1 MRSIASR
8 ISVMS
13 GEGALSVF
21 ARAKEL
27 ESQGRSIIHLE
38 LGEPD
43 FHAGPSVIES
53 AGRALAEGKDRYC
66 AVAGVPALREE
77 TAAYLQRTRSIS
89 VCPAN
94 IVIAPGCKIALFLA
108 MFALLEPGDE
118 VLYPDPGFPGYASIT
133 LGLRSTAVPFE
144 LSARNHFQPDIDEIA
159 SKITPRTRMILTN
172 SPGNPTGTVY
182 KDEVQRA
189 IAELA
194 VKHDLWVLSD
204 EIYARII
211 YGGEYISMLRY
222 PGMEE
227 RTLILDGFS
236 KSFAM
241 TGWRLG
247 YTVAPPEVV
256 PALAMLAVNT
266 YTCVAEF
273 TQYAAIDALRD
284 RDGTTPRMVGEFT
297 RRREQFVRDLNHVPG
312 FRCEAPEGA
321 FYAWVDITATGM
333 SAEEICHILLEDAG
347 VAAIPGAAFGPS
359 GKDFVRFSFASS
371 METLHEA
378 VERILKV
385 SEAWQGANGS
395 GEGHDHSRAAK
406 VQP

>member
-8 ISVMS
+8 MSVMS

-27 ESQGRSIIHLE
+27 EAQGRSIIHLE

-43 FHAGPSVIES
+43 FHPGPSVVES
-53 AGRALAEGKDRYC
+53 VVRALAEGRDRYC
-66 AVAGVPALREE
+66 DVIGVPALREE
-77 TAAYLQRTRSIS
+77 IAAYLRRTRSVDVS
-89 VCPAN
+89 AAN
-94 IVIAPGCKIALFLA
+94 IVVAPGCKAGLFFA
-108 MFALLEPGDE
+108 MMSLLEPGDE
-118 VLYPDPGFPGYASIT
+118 VLYPDPGFPGYPSIT
-133 LGLRSTAVPFE
+133 LGLGAAPVPFE
-144 LSARNHFQPDIDEIA
+144 LPSRHDFQPQVSEVA
-159 SKITPRTRMILTN
+159 AKITPRTRMMILN

-182 KDEVQRA
+182 TDSVQQGL
-189 IAELA
+189 AELA

-211 YGGEYISMLRY
+211 YEGEYLSMLRY
-222 PGMEE
+222 PGMHE

-247 YTVAPPEVV
+247 YTVAPLEVV
-256 PALAMLAVNT
+256 PALAMMAINT

-273 TQYAAIDALRD
+273 AQYAAIDALKD
-284 RDGTTPRMVGEFT
+284 REGNTPRMVAEFS
-297 RRREQFVRDLNHVPG
+297 RRRAQFVRDLNGIAG
-312 FRCEAPEGA
+312 FRCQASDGA
-321 FYAWVDITATGM
+321 FYAWVDILGTGM
-333 SAEEICHILLEDAG
+333 SAEEICRILLEEAG

-371 METLHEA
+371 LENLREA
-378 VERILKV
+378 AERIAKV
-385 SEAWQGANGS
+385 SSSWQGSLVN
-395 GEGHDHSRAAK
+395 R
-406 VQP
+406 

>member
-8 ISVMS
+8 MAVMS

-27 ESQGRSIIHLE
+27 EAQGRSIIHLE

-43 FHAGPSVIES
+43 FHPGPSVIES
-53 AGRALAEGKDRYC
+53 AARALAEGKDRYC
-66 AVAGVPALREE
+66 DVIGVPALREE
-77 TAAYLQRTRSIS
+77 IAAYLQRTRSINVS
-89 VCPAN
+89 AAN
-94 IVIAPGCKIALFLA
+94 IVIAPGCKAGLFFA
-108 MFALLEPGDE
+108 MMALLEPGDE
-118 VLYPDPGFPGYASIT
+118 VLYPDPGFPGYPSIT
-133 LGLRSTAVPFE
+133 LGLGAVPVPFE
-144 LSARNHFQPDIDEIA
+144 LSSRHNFQPQVSEVA
-159 SKITPRTRMILTN
+159 AQITPRTRMMILN

-182 KDEVQRA
+182 SDGVQQGL
-189 IAELA
+189 AELA

-211 YGGEYISMLRY
+211 YEGEYLSMLRY
-222 PGMEE
+222 PGMHE

-256 PALAMLAVNT
+256 PALAMMAINT

-284 RDGTTPRMVGEFT
+284 RERNTVRMVAEFS
-297 RRREQFVRDLNHVPG
+297 RRRAQFVRDLNSIAG
-312 FRCEAPEGA
+312 FRCQAPEGA
-321 FYAWVDITATGM
+321 FYAWVDILGTGM
-333 SAEEICHILLEDAG
+333 SAEEICRILLEEAG
-347 VAAIPGAAFGPS
+347 VAAIPGAAFGPP

-371 METLHEA
+371 LENLREA
-378 VERILKV
+378 AERIAKV
-385 SEAWQGANGS
+385 SSSWQGSLVN
-395 GEGHDHSRAAK
+395 R
-406 VQP
+406 

>member
-1 MRSIASR
+1 MT
-8 ISVMS
+8 

-43 FHAGPSVIES
+43 FHAGPSVVES
-53 AGRALAEGKDRYC
+53 ATKALAEGRDRYC
-66 AVAGVPALREE
+66 AVVGVLALREDI
-77 TAAYLQRTRSIS
+77 AAYLQRTRNID
-89 VCPAN
+89 VLPAN
-94 IVIAPGCKIALFLA
+94 IVMAPGCKIGLFLA
-108 MFALLEPGDE
+108 MMALLEPGDE

-133 LGLRSTAVPFE
+133 LGLGAVPVPFE
-144 LSARNHFQPDIDEIA
+144 LSSRNHFQPDPSEIA
-159 SKITPRTRMILTN
+159 AKITRRTRMIITN

-182 KDEVQRA
+182 TDAVQREL
-189 IAELA
+189 AELA

-222 PGMEE
+222 PGMAE
-227 RTLILDGFS
+227 RTLIIDGFS

-247 YTVAPPEVV
+247 YTVAPREVTA
-256 PALAMLAVNT
+256 ALALLAVNS

-284 RDGTTPRMVGEFT
+284 REGNTLRMVAEFT
-297 RRREQFVRDLNHVPG
+297 RRREQFVHDLNDVPG
-312 FRCEAPEGA
+312 FRCEPPDGA
-321 FYAWVDITATGM
+321 FYAWVDIRGTGI
-333 SAEEICHILLEDAG
+333 SAEEICRILLEEVG
-347 VAAIPGAAFGPS
+347 VAAIPGAAFGPW

-371 METLHEA
+371 VENLREA
-378 VERILKV
+378 AARILKA
-385 SEAWQGANGS
+385 SMAWQATLVG
-395 GEGHDHSRAAK
+395 R
-406 VQP
+406 

>member
-1 MRSIASR
+1 MT
-8 ISVMS
+8 

-27 ESQGRSIIHLE
+27 EAQGRSIIHLE

-43 FHAGPSVIES
+43 FHPGKSVIDS
-53 AGRALAEGKDRYC
+53 ASRALAEGKDRYC
-66 AVAGVPALREE
+66 AVVGVPALREE
-77 TAAYLQRTRSIS
+77 IAAYLSRTRGLT
-89 VCPAN
+89 VDPAN
-94 IVIAPGCKIALFLA
+94 IVMAPGCKLALFLA
-108 MFALLEPGDE
+108 MMALLEPGDE

-133 LGLRSTAVPFE
+133 LGLGAVPVAFE
-144 LSARNHFQPDIDEIA
+144 LSARNHFQPDPLEIA
-159 SKITPRTRMILTN
+159 AKITPRTRMIITN

-182 KDEVQRA
+182 TDEVQRA

-194 VKHDLWVLSD
+194 VEHDLWVLSD

-211 YGGEYISMLRY
+211 YGGEYRSMLRY
-222 PGMEE
+222 PGMAE
-227 RTLILDGFS
+227 RTLIIDGFS

-284 RDGTTPRMVGEFT
+284 REGTTPRMVGEFA
-297 RRREQFVRDLNHVPG
+297 RRREQFVRELNRVPG
-312 FRCEAPEGA
+312 FHCEPPEGA
-321 FYAWVDITATGM
+321 FYAWVDITGTGIT
-333 SAEEICHILLEDAG
+333 AEEICRILLEEAG
-347 VAAIPGAAFGPS
+347 VAAIPGAAFGPA

-371 METLHEA
+371 MATLSDA
-378 VERILKV
+378 VERIMKV
-385 SEAWQGANGS
+385 STQWQGAPAT
-395 GEGHDHSRAAK
+395 R
-406 VQP
+406 